1 MYAAISRLKCWAP
14 TGNHSYGAP
23 VITAATCTK
32 DGKKV
37 TTCTVC
43 SDEKVDVIPATG
55 HSYEEQIVTDPTCG
69 TEGKK
74 LLTCSTCGDHKE
86 EAIPATGK
94 HTYGDPVVTDPTCTK
109 EGSKVYTCT
118 VCGDEKTKM
127 LEKIAHELQDEI
139 TEMVLADED
148 LGLWKGRLVPE
159 YHYYYGESVTI
170 CNVCQ
175 QEFTGDDQINEA
187 IDHEVWYCRG
197 SYHTETRYDKTKW
210 MDREEYTVMKWEC
223 YLTGGQ
229 MEHLKITTCKNCDF
243 HETRKLTGDFT
254 VNPPIITMESRPIE
268 SYRDDLVSRPAEE
281 TYIIG
286 DPTVHVRD
294 LE

>member
-1 MYAAISRLKCWAP
+1 MLAP

-86 EAIPATGK
+86 ENIPATGK
-94 HTYGDPVVTDPTCTK
+94 HTYGDPIVTEPTCPK

-118 VCGDEKTKM
+118 VCGDEKTKV
-127 LEKIAHELQDEI
+127 LEKVAHELQDEI

-148 LGLWKGRLVPE
+148 LGYWVE
-159 YHYYYGESVTI
+159 NVVSAYHGYYQESVTI
-170 CNVCQ
+170 CNKCKT
-175 QEFTGDDQINEA
+175 EFTGENQILRA
-187 IDHEVWYCRG
+187 IDHEVLVCHSG
-197 SYHTETRYDKTKW
+197 YHTESRYDRTKW
-210 MDREEYTVMKWEC
+210 MDRRRIHYYEMAYVLNWWTN
-223 YLTGGQ
+223 G
-229 MEHLKITTCKNCDF
+229 TCTNYN
-243 HETRKLTGDFT
+243 L
-254 VNPPIITMESRPIE
+254 
-268 SYRDDLVSRPAEE
+268 
-281 TYIIG
+281 
-286 DPTVHVRD
+286 
-294 LE
+294 